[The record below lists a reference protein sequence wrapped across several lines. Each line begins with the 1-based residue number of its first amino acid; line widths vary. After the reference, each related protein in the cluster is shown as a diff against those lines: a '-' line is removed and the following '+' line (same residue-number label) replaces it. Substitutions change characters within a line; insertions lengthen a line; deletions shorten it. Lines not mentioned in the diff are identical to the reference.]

1 MRRLSLWM
9 REHPSVGDASIM
21 VLLLL
26 AEVAG
31 VVITRGAEHLIGFW
45 SVLAGALLVFPLAFR
60 RNLPG
65 VTACAVLLGLLFQ
78 LFGPH
83 PPLLRPGFL
92 AVLIMVYTLVAYV
105 GRRAGGGYVGA
116 VLAVWL
122 LSSYPTPGVTPPW
135 ALFTVQLV
143 LLLGFCWVLGEYFG
157 ARRAYQRAVENRLR
171 SLEFE
176 RDQQARIAVA
186 EERNRIARELHD
198 VLAHSVNVMVTQAD
212 GAAYAVHSAPDTA
225 VRALRTI
232 GDTGR
237 EALTELRGLL
247 QVLRNEA
254 EGDEDARRSPQP
266 GVEGVRELVERVR
279 GLGLPVTLRVEGD
292 LDRLPTGQG
301 LGIYRIVQESLTNVL
316 KHAGWNA
323 TATVLLRD
331 EEDRVRI
338 EVTDNGAKGA
348 LAPDTAPNGNG
359 VIGMRERAAV
369 YGGTL
374 EAGPVAEG
382 GWRVRAELPLLVES
396 ATTR

>member
-1 MRRLSLWM
+1 MRA
-9 REHPSVGDASIM
+9 HPSVGDVSIM

-26 AEVAG
+26 VEVAA
-31 VVITRGAEHLIGFW
+31 VVMARGAEHLIGFW
-45 SVLAGALLVFPLAFR
+45 SVSAGALLVFPLAFR
-60 RNLPG
+60 RKMP
-65 VTACAVLLGLLFQ
+65 VVASCSVLLGLLVQ
-78 LFGPH
+78 LLGQH
-83 PPLLRPGFL
+83 PPLVRPASL
-92 AVLIMVYTLVAYV
+92 AALIMLYTLVGYV
-105 GRRAGGGYVGA
+105 GRKPAAGYVSV
-116 VLAVWL
+116 VLLIWL
-122 LSSYPTPGVTPPW
+122 SPVYLQAPSRPLTSLV
-135 ALFTVQLV
+135 LLTVQLV
-143 LLLGFCWVLGEYFG
+143 LVLGFCWVLGEYFG

-171 SLEFE
+171 GLEFE

-198 VLAHSVNVMVTQAD
+198 VLAHSVNVMVTHAD
-212 GAAYAVHSAPDTA
+212 GAAYAVHNAPDTA

-254 EGDEDARRSPQP
+254 EGDENAHRSPQP

-292 LDRLPTGQG
+292 FDRLPTGQG

-331 EEDRVRI
+331 EDDRVRI
-338 EVTDNGAKGA
+338 EVTDNGAKGV
-348 LAPDTAPNGNG
+348 LATDTAPSGNG

-396 ATTR
+396 ATAS

>member
-9 REHPSVGDASIM
+9 RAHPSVGDVSIM

-45 SVLAGALLVFPLAFR
+45 SVLAGALLVLPLAFR

-122 LSSYPTPGVTPPW
+122 LSTYPTPGVTPPW
-135 ALFTVQLV
+135 ALFAVQLV
-143 LLLGFCWVLGEYFG
+143 LVLGFCWVLGEYFG
-157 ARRAYQRAVENRLR
+157 ARRAYQEAMESRLR
-171 SLEFE
+171 GLEFE

-198 VLAHSVNVMVTQAD
+198 VLAHSVNVMVTHAD
-212 GAAYAVHSAPDTA
+212 GAAYIVRDAPDNA
-225 VRALRTI
+225 VRALHTI

-237 EALTELRGLL
+237 EALVELRSLL
-247 QVLRNEA
+247 HVLRNRTEA
-254 EGDEDARRSPQP
+254 DDSARRDPQP
-266 GVEGVRELVERVR
+266 GVGGVYELVERVR
-279 GLGLPVTLRVEGD
+279 GLGLPVTFRVEGD
-292 LDRLPTGQG
+292 LDRIPTGQG

-316 KHAGWNA
+316 KHAGWHA
-323 TATVLLRD
+323 TAAVLLRND
-331 EEDRVRI
+331 GERVRI
-338 EVTDNGAKGA
+338 EVTDNGARGV
-348 LAPDTAPNGNG
+348 LAPEAVPGGNG
-359 VIGMRERAAV
+359 VIGMRERAAI
-369 YGGTL
+369 YGGSL
-374 EAGPVAEG
+374 EAGPAEEG
-382 GWRVRAELPLLVES
+382 GWRVRAELLLAGES
-396 ATTR
+396 ATAS

>member
-1 MRRLSLWM
+1 M
-9 REHPSVGDASIM
+9 REHPSVGDVSIM
-21 VLLLL
+21 LLVLLFEL
-26 AEVAG
+26 AA
-31 VVITRGAEHLIGFW
+31 VVLHQVSTRAPLGPWGM
-45 SVLAGALLVFPLAFR
+45 LAGALLVLPLALR
-60 RNLPG
+60 RNFP
-65 VTACAVLLGLLFQ
+65 VPVSCSVLLGLVVQ
-78 LFGPH
+78 LFAQDQGPS
-83 PPLLRPGFL
+83 LLRPASL

-105 GRRAGGGYVGA
+105 GRRAATGYAGA
-116 VLAVWL
+116 VFVVWL
-122 LSSYPTPGVTPPW
+122 LAAYLALGVTGPLL
-135 ALFTVQLV
+135 LFTVQLV

-157 ARRAYQRAVENRLR
+157 ARRAYQQAVENRLR
-171 SLEFE
+171 GLEFE

-212 GAAYAVHSAPDTA
+212 GAAYAVHNAPDTA

-254 EGDEDARRSPQP
+254 EGDENAHRSPQP

-279 GLGLPVTLRVEGD
+279 GLGLPVTSRVEGD

-323 TATVLLRD
+323 TATVLLR
-331 EEDRVRI
+331 EEGDRVRI
-338 EVTDNGAKGA
+338 EVTDNGAKGV
-348 LAPDTAPNGNG
+348 LAPDTAPSGNG